1 MPPFSLSDAIVAAT
15 RPPTVGDRRQLAL
28 LQIGVALDALKAG
41 DYGAA
46 VLFIRDAETHVR
58 AMLADPRDPRPDSE
72 LRGRDPIF
80 RHHNCSRCRS
90 GEKACV
96 EGDPGRCDWP
106 HARND

>member
-46 VLFIRDAETHVR
+46 VSFIDDAALHVR
-58 AMLADPRDPRPDSE
+58 AMLAE
-72 LRGRDPIF
+72 A
-80 RHHNCSRCRS
+80 
-90 GEKACV
+90 E
-96 EGDPGRCDWP
+96 
-106 HARND
+106 